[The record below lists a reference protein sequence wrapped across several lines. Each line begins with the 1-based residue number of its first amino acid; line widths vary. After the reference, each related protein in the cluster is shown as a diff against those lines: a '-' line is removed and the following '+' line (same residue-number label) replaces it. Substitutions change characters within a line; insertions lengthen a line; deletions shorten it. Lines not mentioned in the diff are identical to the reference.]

1 MELLGLIEDYR
12 HGLVPLI
19 VPLTLLKHH
28 LNRYPVPE
36 WVHQQVYLHPYPKEL
51 MMVCF
56 SSREHLLLQA
66 QRAFFCS

>member
-1 MELLGLIEDYR
+1 VRTRSTEGRITFGTLELLGLIEETR
-12 HGLVPLI
+12 QGLVPLI

-51 MMVCF
+51 MLRNHV
-56 SSREHLLLQA
+56 
-66 QRAFFCS
+66 